1 MSKDKKSSKNEFVNK
16 SNAVCVVVHTM
27 EGAPIPEGIANEIV
41 SSIDEIAKRERY
53 LVNYT
58 RT

>member
-27 EGAPIPEGIANEIV
+27 SGAAIPENIANEIADSV
-41 SSIDEIAKRERY
+41 NEIVKRERY